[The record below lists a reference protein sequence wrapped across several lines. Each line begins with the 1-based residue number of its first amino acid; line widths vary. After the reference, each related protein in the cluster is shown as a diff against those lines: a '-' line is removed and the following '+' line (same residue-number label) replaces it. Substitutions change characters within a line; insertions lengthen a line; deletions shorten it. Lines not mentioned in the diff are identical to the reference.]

1 MLPSDIF
8 VPIQWIRMDVKNTDQ
23 EPEFSLTSPS
33 QLQQK
38 EDLYKYQTVP
48 RFTYVSGLTAQKVQ
62 QLRIYASWTAE
73 ASLKSL
79 KYSISPLSPGKAGIL
94 TTHQISIK
102 ALVVIHLG
110 YLGNYF

>member
-1 MLPSDIF
+1 
-8 VPIQWIRMDVKNTDQ
+8 MDVKNTDQ

-62 QLRIYASWTAE
+62 QLRIYAS
-73 ASLKSL
+73 
-79 KYSISPLSPGKAGIL
+79 
-94 TTHQISIK
+94 
-102 ALVVIHLG
+102 
-110 YLGNYF
+110 

>member
-8 VPIQWIRMDVKNTDQ
+8 VPIQRIRMDVKNTDQ

-38 EDLYKYQTVP
+38 EDLYKYQTIP
-48 RFTYVSGLTAQKVQ
+48 CFTYVSGLTPQKV

-79 KYSISPLSPGKAGIL
+79 KYSISPLSLGKAGIL